1 MLEQHGRQYAF
12 QLLERH
18 GIRPSAQRVMVTEHI
33 LKAKDHPSADELWG
47 QIKRSFPTLSRATV
61 YNTLH
66 LLAEK
71 GIVRELALSE
81 GRVVYD
87 PVTERHHH
95 FIDVRDGS
103 IHDVP
108 WSALTVLQV
117 KQLKGVQVDEY
128 QVVMRGRRK

>member
-1 MLEQHGRQYAF
+1 MHDRPALK
-12 QLLERH
+12 LLERH
-18 GIRPSAQRVMVTEHI
+18 GIRPSAQRLVVTEHI
-33 LKAKDHPSADELWG
+33 LRAKDHPSADELWG
-47 QIKRSFPTLSRATV
+47 QIRRSFPPLSRATV

-71 GIVRELALSE
+71 GLVRELALSE

-87 PVTERHHH
+87 PITERHHH

-108 WSALTVLQV
+108 WGALTVKRV
-117 KQLKGVQVDEY
+117 APLKGLQVDEY
-128 QVVMRGRRK
+128 QVVM